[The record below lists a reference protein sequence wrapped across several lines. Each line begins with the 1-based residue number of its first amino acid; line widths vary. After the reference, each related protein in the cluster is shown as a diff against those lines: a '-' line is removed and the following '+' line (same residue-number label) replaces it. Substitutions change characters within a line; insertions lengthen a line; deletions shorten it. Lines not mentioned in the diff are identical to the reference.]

1 MPRCRSYQ
9 PIYVSKKKAT
19 RARKTIFVC
28 SLPEITSSDV
38 RIFVFH
44 LSIWTTLHRQEKKEY
59 KKYTKEEKMVVGYP
73 QPHGYLLMFL
83 PSWRGTRCQIYVHT
97 FFFLLFLWV
106 CRTVLVLLFDVPN
119 KKKEHGNSVICLQ
132 QKIRKNGKYRFTV
145 ARRCN
150 ASTIPETWIE
160 ANKKEMKQ
168 AFWTTEQ
175 KIAMSSVVSQLA

>member
-28 SLPEITSSDV
+28 SLPEIISSDV

-97 FFFLLFLWV
+97 FFFCSSCGSVASCWCCCSMCPTKKRNMEIRWFV
-106 CRTVLVLLFDVPN
+106 CNRKFGRTVNTDSLSLVAAMLQPYQKHGLKQT
-119 KKKEHGNSVICLQ
+119 KKK
-132 QKIRKNGKYRFTV
+132 
-145 ARRCN
+145 
-150 ASTIPETWIE
+150 W
-160 ANKKEMKQ
+160 NKH
-168 AFWTTEQ
+168 FEQ
-175 KIAMSSVVSQLA
+175 PSKR